1 VNQAEMQ
8 SRLADLN
15 DASAAYKAKAA
26 ATESALLAERVAA

>member
-1 VNQAEMQ
+1 MNQAEMQ

-26 ATESALLAERVAA
+26 AIESTLLAGRL